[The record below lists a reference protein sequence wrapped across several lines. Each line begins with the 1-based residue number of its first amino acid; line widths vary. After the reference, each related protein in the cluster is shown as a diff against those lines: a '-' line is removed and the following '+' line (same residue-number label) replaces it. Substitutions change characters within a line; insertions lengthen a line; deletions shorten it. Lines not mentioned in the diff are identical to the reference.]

1 VQSKEKYKQD
11 FLIAFTENH
20 LDEMIIELINN
31 FSTKNDISPKG
42 ILAILSMVNDLI
54 ASDYKNIL
62 KRVFKENFLKTI
74 STLIKGKQFNSIQDW
89 PTYKRDEGLSAA
101 QSIMTNSLK
110 IIKIASE
117 IYSLNE
123 EIIKGDFLQ
132 NLKSSFEFIPKE
144 SFKIPVAIIHNLV
157 NGKSNNDDI
166 VNNICTDYFIQY
178 INLKF
183 IDSFTLLKDHYNK
196 ELITEVLL
204 LLSSLC
210 RKSQNINSAIHDL
223 NIYTDLKALIEN
235 TDSVI
240 KSRVCNL
247 IGNMCRHTD
256 FFYEEIKKN
265 GLINPLL
272 KCCYDQDKNTRK
284 FACFAIG
291 NAAFLNE
298 KLYDH
303 FRPIIPRMV
312 ELLQDP
318 EDNTRANSAGALGN
332 FVRCGDS
339 LCADIISNRAHEALL
354 KLAETEDPGS
364 LIHIIKVALFALGN
378 FCYHQSI
385 KIELEKINFRQRI
398 DMLKGKFK
406 NEPQLIEHLERI
418 KKKLLAA

>member
-1 VQSKEKYKQD
+1 
-11 FLIAFTENH
+11 
-20 LDEMIIELINN
+20 MNN
-31 FSTKNDISPKG
+31 FSSKNDVSPKG
-42 ILAILSMVNDLI
+42 ILAILNLINDLI
-54 ASDYKNIL
+54 ANDYKIIL
-62 KRVFKENFLKTI
+62 KKVFKENFLKVV
-74 STLIKGKQFNSIQDW
+74 SSFIKGKQFNCIQDW
-89 PTYKRDEGLSAA
+89 PNYKRDEGLILA
-101 QSIMTNSLK
+101 QSIMVSALK

-117 IYSLNE
+117 LFTLNE

-132 NLKSSFEFIPKE
+132 NLKSSFEFIHKDH
-144 SFKIPVAIIHNLV
+144 FKLPVSIIHNLV
-157 NGKSNNDDI
+157 NGKSNTDDA

-183 IDSFTLLKDHYNK
+183 IDSFMLLKDYYNK
-196 ELITEVLL
+196 DLITEVLL
-204 LLSSLC
+204 FLSSLC
-210 RKSQNINSAIHDL
+210 RKSQNVNSAIHDL
-223 NIYTDLKALIEN
+223 NVYADLKNLIEN
-235 TDSVI
+235 TDSAI

-272 KCCYDQDKNTRK
+272 KCCYDTDKNTRK

-298 KLYDH
+298 KLYEH

-339 LCADIISNRAHEALL
+339 LCNDIIANKAHEALL
-354 KLAETEDPGS
+354 KLAETEDPTS

-385 KIELEKINFRQRI
+385 KNELEKINFKQRI
-398 DMLKGKFK
+398 DILKMKFK
-406 NEPQLIEHLERI
+406 NEPQLLEHLERI
-418 KKKLLAA
+418 RKKLMS

>member
-1 VQSKEKYKQD
+1 
-11 FLIAFTENH
+11 
-20 LDEMIIELINN
+20 MIVDLINN

-42 ILAILSMVNDLI
+42 IISILNIINELI
-54 ASDYKNIL
+54 ACDYKNIL

-74 STLIKGKQFNSIQDW
+74 CTFIKGKQFNCIQDW
-89 PTYKRDEGLSAA
+89 PSYKRDEGLALA
-101 QSIMTNSLK
+101 QNIMTNSLK

-132 NLKSSFEFIPKE
+132 NLKSSFEFISKE
-144 SFKIPVAIIHNLV
+144 NYKIPVAIIHNLV

-183 IDSFTLLKDHYNK
+183 IDSFMLLKDYYNK
-196 ELITEVLL
+196 ELITEILL
-204 LLSSLC
+204 FLSSLC
-210 RKSQNINSAIHDL
+210 RKSQNVNSAIHDL
-223 NIYTDLKALIEN
+223 NIYSDLKSLIESS
-235 TDSVI
+235 DSNI

-298 KLYDH
+298 KLYEH

-312 ELLQDP
+312 ELLQDQ

-339 LCADIISNRAHEALL
+339 LCGDIISNRAHEGLL
-354 KLAETEDPGS
+354 KLAETEDPSS

-385 KIELEKINFRQRI
+385 KHELEKINFRQRI
-398 DMLKGKFK
+398 EMLKIKFK

-418 KKKLLAA
+418 RKKLMTA